1 MSFTQLSPRPVE
13 KLWGRRA
20 LPPPFESVPDDAEPV
35 GEIHFES
42 ASLDHPELLVKY
54 LFTSQDLSIQVHPDN
69 AAAQRAGLPH
79 GKDEAWYILDA
90 DEGAS
95 IALGLKHP
103 ATIDQLRQASLD
115 GSVVDLMDWRP
126 VHKGDILYA
135 PAGTVHAIG
144 AGISVVEVQQNLD
157 LTYRLYDYGRD
168 RPLQLEESLAVSR
181 PEPAAPNPVPVAID
195 ACRTLLCAGP
205 NLTFE
210 RWTGPATLP
219 LQLADGDAA
228 WVIALDKGVSVEGEA
243 LGAGSVVVVQSRSS
257 VGLADGATAL
267 ITYPSRISLAIAA

>member
-1 MSFTQLSPRPVE
+1 MSYTILSQRPVE

-20 LPPPFESVPDDAEPV
+20 LPPPFTSVPDDAEPV

-42 ASLDHPELLVKY
+42 AELDHPELLVKY
-54 LFTSQDLSIQVHPDN
+54 LFTSDDLSIQVHPDN
-69 AAAQRAGLPH
+69 AAAKRAGLPH

-181 PEPAAPNPVPVAID
+181 PESAAPNPIPVAID
-195 ACRTLLCAGP
+195 SRRTLLCAGP

-219 LQLADGDAA
+219 LGLAVGDAV
-228 WVIALDKGVSVEGEA
+228 WVIALDEGVSVEAEP
-243 LGAGSVVVVQSRSS
+243 LGAGSVVVVQSRTS
-257 VGLADGATAL
+257 VSLADGATAL
-267 ITYPSRISLAIAA
+267 ITYPSRIPLTIAA

>member
-1 MSFTQLSPRPVE
+1 MSFITLSQRPVE

-20 LPPPFESVPDDAEPV
+20 LPAPFASVSDDAEPI

-42 ASLDHPELLVKY
+42 AELDHPELLVKY
-54 LFTSQDLSIQVHPDN
+54 LFTSDDLSIQVHPDN
-69 AAAQRAGLPH
+69 AAAKRAGLPH

-90 DEGAS
+90 DQGAS
-95 IALGLKHP
+95 IALGLKQP
-103 ATIDQLRQASLD
+103 TTTDQLRQASLD

-181 PEPAAPNPVPVAID
+181 PEPAAPNPEPVAID
-195 ACRTLLCAGP
+195 AHRNLLCAGP

-210 RWTGPATLP
+210 RWTGPATFP
-219 LQLADGDAA
+219 LRLAEGDAV
-228 WVIALDKGVSVEGEA
+228 WVIALDAGVSIEGEA
-243 LGAGSVVVVQSRSS
+243 LGAGSVVVVQSQSS
-257 VGLADGATAL
+257 VGLEDGATAL
-267 ITYPSRISLAIAA
+267 ITYPSRMTLDIDA

>member
-1 MSFTQLSPRPVE
+1 MSYTILSQRPVE

-20 LPPPFESVPDDAEPV
+20 LPPPFTSVPDDAEPV

-69 AAAQRAGLPH
+69 AAARRAGLPH

-90 DEGAS
+90 DVGAS

-181 PEPAAPNPVPVAID
+181 PESAAP
-195 ACRTLLCAGP
+195 
-205 NLTFE
+205 
-210 RWTGPATLP
+210 
-219 LQLADGDAA
+219 
-228 WVIALDKGVSVEGEA
+228 
-243 LGAGSVVVVQSRSS
+243 
-257 VGLADGATAL
+257 
-267 ITYPSRISLAIAA
+267 

>member
-168 RPLQLEESLAVSR
+168 RPLQLEESLALARS
-181 PEPAAPNPVPVAID
+181 EPAAPNPISVAID
-195 ACRTLLCAGP
+195 SRRTLLCAGP

-219 LQLADGDAA
+219 LRLADGDAV
-228 WVIALDKGVSVEGEA
+228 WVIALDEGVSVEGEP
-243 LGAGSVVVVQSRSS
+243 LSAGSVVVVQSRTS
-257 VGLADGATAL
+257 VSLAEGATAL
-267 ITYPSRISLAIAA
+267 ITYPSRIPLTIAA

>member
-1 MSFTQLSPRPVE
+1 MSYTILSQRPVE

-20 LPPPFESVPDDAEPV
+20 LPPPFASVPDDAEPV

-42 ASLDHPELLVKY
+42 TSLDHPELLVKY
-54 LFTSQDLSIQVHPDN
+54 LFTSDDLSIQVHPDN

-79 GKDEAWYILDA
+79 GKDEAWYVLDA
-90 DEGAS
+90 DEGAA

-144 AGISVVEVQQNLD
+144 GGISVVEVQQNLD
-157 LTYRLYDYGRD
+157 LTYRLYDYGRH
-168 RPLQLEESLAVSR
+168 RPLQLEESLAVAR
-181 PEPAAPNPVPVAID
+181 PERAAPNPMPIAID
-195 ACRTLLCAGP
+195 SHRTLLCAGP

-219 LQLADGDAA
+219 LRLANGDAV
-228 WVIALDKGVSVEGEA
+228 WVIALNEGVSVEGES
-243 LGAGSVVVVQSRSS
+243 LDAGSVVVLQARSS
-257 VGLADGATAL
+257 VTLAHGATAL
-267 ITYPSRISLAIAA
+267 ITYPSRIPLAIAA